1 MTVLD
6 AIESISRSKPGILVS
21 KLNRSLAL
29 ANDYAIYCDQCRNV
43 QGSEDNIRKGNQ
55 TVHTLFAL
63 TFIRDCGDVRGFRGI
78 MIRQKWR
85 ETQTI
90 PLSQKDT
97 LYSFFSRRGWDRT
110 KALSVIFPT
119 ACYQQKIRS
128 TILQQDFLHDDLYNE
143 LWLAAKIRPTCCFSR
158 TRREFKWF
166 ATVNTTPKFLQC
178 PK

>member
-63 TFIRDCGDVRGFRGI
+63 IFIRDCGDVRGFRGI
-78 MIRQKWR
+78 MIRQ
-85 ETQTI
+85 
-90 PLSQKDT
+90 
-97 LYSFFSRRGWDRT
+97 
-110 KALSVIFPT
+110 
-119 ACYQQKIRS
+119 
-128 TILQQDFLHDDLYNE
+128 N
-143 LWLAAKIRPTCCFSR
+143 
-158 TRREFKWF
+158 
-166 ATVNTTPKFLQC
+166 
-178 PK
+178 